1 MDTGEAAI
9 DFLPR
14 RSHQLIATP
23 ITPRL
28 PPRSVVPVCR
38 FAWAPRSISPLSL
51 SCLGSFL
58 FYRFVRFVRFISSS
72 HLALLPFLSLSR
84 RCLPH
89 SWRRIGGG
97 DGRQRRWRRGFSLR
111 AVFLSSLSFA
121 LSSGSHHRGGL
132 DGRDRLI
139 VSSSHHLICPAN
151 LTRPPLPHHL
161 ITERRRW
168 RLSSFKQ
175 ATTAWRSPRLII
187 SSHPRHGA
195 SRPGVSSHASRP
207 GISSTYT
214 GSSTSR
220 RGGRSKQT
228 NTQKR

>member
-139 VSSSHHLICPAN
+139 VSSSHHLIISSVRLISLVPRCP
-151 LTRPPLPHHL
+151 
-161 ITERRRW
+161 
-168 RLSSFKQ
+168 
-175 ATTAWRSPRLII
+175 II
-187 SSHPRHGA
+187 SSRSGGVGACHLSSKQRQHGGLLGSSSHPIPVMGRLARA
-195 SRPGVSSHASRP
+195 SRLMRLVKRLAR
-207 GISSTYT
+207 YT
-214 GSSTSR
+214 R
-220 RGGRSKQT
+220 DI
-228 NTQKR
+228 NE